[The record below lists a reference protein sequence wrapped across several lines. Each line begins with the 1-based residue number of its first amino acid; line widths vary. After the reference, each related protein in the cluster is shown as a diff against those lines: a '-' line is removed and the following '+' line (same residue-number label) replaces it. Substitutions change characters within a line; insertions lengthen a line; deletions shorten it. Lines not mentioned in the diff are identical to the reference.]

1 MTGTHP
7 IRSHYFSILF
17 IFSSLVCKLEA
28 NDCKFSYGRY
38 VFLFFILFFLK
49 KLNLVYRTNIMQ
61 SKVWP
66 LKTTVY
72 PKVIDMLA
80 DAVDVLIWII
90 NHYFLIPWRE
100 HSGQATAKMSNMT
113 SSMRHMSS

>member
-1 MTGTHP
+1 
-7 IRSHYFSILF
+7 
-17 IFSSLVCKLEA
+17 
-28 NDCKFSYGRY
+28 
-38 VFLFFILFFLK
+38 
-49 KLNLVYRTNIMQ
+49 
-61 SKVWP
+61 
-66 LKTTVY
+66 
-72 PKVIDMLA
+72 MLA